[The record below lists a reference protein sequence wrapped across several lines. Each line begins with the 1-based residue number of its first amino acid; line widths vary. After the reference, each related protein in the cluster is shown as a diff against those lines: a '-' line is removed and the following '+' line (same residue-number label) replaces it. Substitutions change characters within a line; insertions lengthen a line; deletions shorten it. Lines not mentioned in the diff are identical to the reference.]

1 MTIINAI
8 GINRFGNTPDWLLVN
23 RQWVGAESHRP
34 TRSESTYHQ
43 HSAGLEICSILYRA
57 IGEFIEEH
65 LIMEISL
72 RASMS
77 I

>member
-8 GINRFGNTPDWLLVN
+8 GINRFGNTPDWLLVS

-43 HSAGLEICSILYRA
+43 HSAGLEICSVY
-57 IGEFIEEH
+57 FTEEH